1 MGMKASE
8 VGDWLRQR
16 AGKRD
21 HREVLSDDVVVI
33 RPGPNFD
40 WFMGN
45 LGADQPAPRAPMPEP
60 TYPAVIDTPGRLID
74 HGMGAFR
81 LCRPCLR
88 ADRPDVRDIDL
99 NRLAGHLGRDWNFI
113 NRCWPVKCAVYGERN
128 VEVRI
133 TVPAPP
139 HPDVQ

>member
-1 MGMKASE
+1 MSMKASE

-45 LGADQPAPRAPMPEP
+45 LGADQPAP
-60 TYPAVIDTPGRLID
+60 
-74 HGMGAFR
+74 
-81 LCRPCLR
+81 
-88 ADRPDVRDIDL
+88 
-99 NRLAGHLGRDWNFI
+99 
-113 NRCWPVKCAVYGERN
+113 
-128 VEVRI
+128 
-133 TVPAPP
+133 PAPE
-139 HPDVQ
+139 HRKSSDDSREAGDRLG

>member
-40 WFMGN
+40 WLMGN
-45 LGADQPAPRAPMPEP
+45 LAAGQSTLPAFEPDPACNDRHEGNPRRQFSP
-60 TYPAVIDTPGRLID
+60 
-74 HGMGAFR
+74 
-81 LCRPCLR
+81 
-88 ADRPDVRDIDL
+88 
-99 NRLAGHLGRDWNFI
+99 
-113 NRCWPVKCAVYGERN
+113 
-128 VEVRI
+128 
-133 TVPAPP
+133 
-139 HPDVQ
+139 